1 MIRERPYPVEPW
13 QLRETS
19 VNLDLLAQ
27 SESLFALSNGH
38 IGIRGN
44 LDEGEPNDLPGTYL
58 NSVYE
63 LRPLP
68 YAEAGYGFPESGQ
81 TVVNVTNGKVI
92 RLLVDDEAFDTRYG
106 EVRQHERV
114 LDLRTGLLHRRVEW
128 VSPAGQAIEVRS
140 TRLVSFD
147 QRSIM
152 AIRYEVTALEA
163 PARIIVQS
171 DLVANEDIPAPSAD
185 PRVSA
190 ALMAPLEAEE
200 HRIFDNGA
208 QLIHHTRASQLRI
221 GAGMHHEIEAPVEFR
236 VHLDA
241 EPDWARTGV
250 ACQLGAGQT
259 LTIVKYVAYGWSSRR
274 SLQAVRDQVDGA
286 LAGARLGGWDGL
298 VAAQRKYLDAFWRTA
313 DVEVDGDAEVQQA
326 VRFALFHVLQ
336 SGARAE
342 RRPIPAKGLTGPGYD
357 GHVFWDTELFVLPV
371 LTYTQPY
378 AARDVIYWR
387 HATLDMARQ
396 RAAQLGLKGAAFPWR
411 TIRGQECSAYW
422 PAGTAAFHVNA
433 DIAAAA
439 VRYVQATGDTA
450 FERSVVL
457 EILVETAR
465 LWRSLGHHDRH
476 GVFHLDGVTGP
487 DEYSAIQPDN
497 VYTNLMAQQNL
508 LAAASVVERY
518 PDNARALKVNDEEVA
533 SWRDAANAVNL
544 PYDSELGVH
553 EQSAGFTR
561 LQEWNFK
568 QTPPEHYPL
577 LLHYPY
583 FDLYRKQVIKQADL
597 VLAMH
602 WRGDAFSAGEKLR
615 NFVYCEERTVRDSS
629 LSACTQSVIA
639 AEVGFL
645 DLAYDYLGEA
655 ALMDLHDLEHNT
667 RDGLHM
673 AALAGAWIALVAGFG
688 GMRDHDGVLSFAP
701 RLPNKLRRLRFA
713 LTWHGEVLGVEID
726 AQQVTYTM
734 ERDGG
739 RAIDLLH
746 HGERVRVSA
755 DHPVTMKIPAPE
767 RSNDKAV
774 RTASQPEGR
783 EPTRRH

>member
-1 MIRERPYPVEPW
+1 VIKERPYPVEPW
-13 QLRETS
+13 QLRETRLD
-19 VNLDLLAQ
+19 LDLLAQ

-38 IGIRGN
+38 IGVRGN
-44 LDEGEPNDLPGTYL
+44 LDEGEPNNLPGTYL

-92 RLLVDDEAFDTRYG
+92 RLLVDDEPFDMRYG
-106 EVRQHERV
+106 ELHNHERI
-114 LDLRTGLLHRRVEW
+114 LDLRSGLLHRRVEW
-128 VSPAGQAIEVRS
+128 SSPAGQRIEVRS

-147 QRSIM
+147 QRSVM
-152 AIRYEVTALEA
+152 AIRYEVTPINA
-163 PARIIVQS
+163 PARIILQS
-171 DLVANEDIPAPSAD
+171 DLVANEDMPVPSAD

-190 ALMAPLEAEE
+190 ALNRPLEAEE
-200 HRIFDNGA
+200 HRVSEVGA
-208 QLIHHTRASQLRI
+208 HLIHHTRASQLRI
-221 GAGMHHEIEAPVEFR
+221 GAAMHHDIDAPVQYR
-236 VHLDA
+236 VHLNA
-241 EPDWARTGV
+241 EPDWARTGI

-259 LTIVKYVAYGWSSRR
+259 LTVVKYVAYGWSSRR
-274 SLQAVRDQVDGA
+274 SLQAIRDQVDGA
-286 LAGARLGGWDGL
+286 VAGARLAGWDGL
-298 VAAQRKYLDAFWRTA
+298 VDAQRKYLDTFWRTA

-371 LTYTQPY
+371 LTYTQPD
-378 AARDVIYWR
+378 AARDVVYWR

-396 RAAQLGLKGAAFPWR
+396 RAADLGLQGAAFPWR

-439 VRYVQATGDTA
+439 VRYIQATGNTD
-450 FERSVVL
+450 FERAVGL

-476 GVFHLDGVTGP
+476 GQFHIDGVTGP
-487 DEYSAIQPDN
+487 DEYTAVQPDN
-497 VYTNLMAQQNL
+497 IYTNLMAQSNL
-508 LAAASVVERY
+508 LEAANAVERH
-518 PDNARALKVNDEEVA
+518 PDRAHLLGVNDEEVA
-533 SWRDAANAVNL
+533 AWRDAAHAVYL
-544 PYDSELGVH
+544 PYDRELGIH
-553 EQSAGFTR
+553 QQSAGFTR
-561 LQEWNFK
+561 LQEWDFDK
-568 QTPPEHYPL
+568 TPATHYPL

-583 FDLYRKQVIKQADL
+583 FDLYRKQVIKQSDL

-602 WRGDAFSAGEKLR
+602 WRGDAFSADQKLR
-615 NFVYCEERTVRDSS
+615 NFAYYEERTVRDSS
-629 LSACTQSVIA
+629 LSACTQSVLA
-639 AEVGFL
+639 AEVGQL

-673 AALAGAWIALVAGFG
+673 AALAGAWIAIVCGLG
-688 GMRDHDGVLSFAP
+688 GMRDHGGVLSFAP
-701 RLPNKLRRLRFA
+701 RLPNKLHRLRFA
-713 LTWHGEVLGVEID
+713 LTWKGEVLGIEID
-726 AQQVTYTM
+726 AQQVRYTM

-739 RAIDLLH
+739 QAIDLLH
-746 HGERVRVSA
+746 FGERVRVSA
-755 DHPVTMKIPAPE
+755 DSAVTMKIPPLEPSKIAI
-767 RSNDKAV
+767 R
-774 RTASQPEGR
+774 QPSGR
-783 EPTRRH
+783 QPGRRH